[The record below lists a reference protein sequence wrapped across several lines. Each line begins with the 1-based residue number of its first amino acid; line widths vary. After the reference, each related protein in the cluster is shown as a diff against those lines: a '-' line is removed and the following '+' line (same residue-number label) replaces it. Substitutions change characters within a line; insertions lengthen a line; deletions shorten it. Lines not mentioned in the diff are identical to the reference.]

1 MFDYHEQKVIEELKS
16 QLDLL
21 EKQFDYHKR
30 RMTELENSILSI
42 EDALSGADAVMTLRL
57 QQERM
62 KGNLTGHFQ
71 FVDQFLKE
79 IVGEIFCLNHL
90 SMRFEPLEVAS
101 AKYLLSVVVK

>member
-42 EDALSGADAVMTLRL
+42 EDSLSKQIETISNLCLSTNILVEKMNQLT
-57 QQERM
+57 
-62 KGNLTGHFQ
+62 KGDRFDDW
-71 FVDQFLKE
+71 FFKE
-79 IVGEIFCLNHL
+79 
-90 SMRFEPLEVAS
+90 S
-101 AKYLLSVVVK
+101 

>member
-42 EDALSGADAVMTLRL
+42 EDESI
-57 QQERM
+57 
-62 KGNLTGHFQ
+62 N
-71 FVDQFLKE
+71 
-79 IVGEIFCLNHL
+79 
-90 SMRFEPLEVAS
+90 
-101 AKYLLSVVVK
+101 